1 MKKSLLALS
10 AIALS
15 FAPANAALVISQ
27 GAIGVIDSNDT
38 VICDGVTDCNG
49 ALTGNF
55 INFFSSIP
63 GQAAALPGNNTSQ
76 IAVRGS
82 DLSAILAVDSLV
94 SSFSFDWGSV
104 DTYNSINIFTSTG
117 NFTVNGSDLPPAN
130 GNQNSFGTNFRFTA
144 QFDAPT
150 FLEDIEFVSTRN
162 SFEFDNVSIAAVPE
176 PATWAFMIFGFG
188 AIGGALRSNGRRQ
201 RKANLKVSYA

>member
-10 AIALS
+10 AIGMS
-15 FAPANAALVISQ
+15 VAPANAALVISQ
-27 GAIGVIDSNDT
+27 GAIGVIDANDT
-38 VICDGVTDCNG
+38 VICDGVTDCGG

>member
-1 MKKSLLALS
+1 MDIKKALLAT
-10 AIALS
+10 AALGLCV
-15 FAPANAALVISQ
+15 APANAALVISQ
-27 GAIGVIDSNDT
+27 GAIGVIDANDT
-38 VICDGVTDCNG
+38 VICDGVTDCGG
-49 ALTGNF
+49 ALTGNY
-55 INFFSSIP
+55 INFFTNVP

-76 IAVRGS
+76 IAVRRS
-82 DLSAILAVDSLV
+82 DRAAVLAVNSLV

-117 NFTVNGSDLPPAN
+117 NFTVSGSDLPPAN
-130 GNQNSFGTNFRFTA
+130 GDQNSFGTNFRFTA

-150 FLEDIEFVSTRN
+150 DLQSIEFVSTRN

-188 AIGGALRSNGRRQ
+188 AIGGAMRRQ
-201 RKANLKVSYA
+201 KKANVKVSYA